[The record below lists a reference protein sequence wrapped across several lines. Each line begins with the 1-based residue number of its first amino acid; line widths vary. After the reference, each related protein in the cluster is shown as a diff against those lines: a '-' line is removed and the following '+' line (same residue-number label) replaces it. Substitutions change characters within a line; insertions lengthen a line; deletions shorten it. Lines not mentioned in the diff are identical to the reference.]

1 MTTRPISA
9 SDIRQAVIGFPLKVE
24 MCGMIA
30 VQAQIIW
37 GANLIPSGPRAA
49 VTIHAASRRV
59 RACRPIVYGFKGSDD
74 GTPTTPRR
82 RALGD
87 VASCWA
93 AAVRFGNFGEM
104 SSTKKPATDFSVRA
118 STIFRDDAILPVI
131 CPTCQTIFEPLPN
144 CIKCAGMVSTN

>member
-49 VTIHAASRRV
+49 VTILAAGRRV
-59 RACRPIVYGFKGSDD
+59 RARRPIMYGFKAR
-74 GTPTTPRR
+74 TTARPRR
-82 RALGD
+82 PGDGRWKMWRRAGRPPSD
-87 VASCWA
+87 S
-93 AAVRFGNFGEM
+93 GI
-104 SSTKKPATDFSVRA
+104 SKKKPATDFSVRA
-118 STIFRDDAILPVI
+118 LRFSR
-131 CPTCQTIFEPLPN
+131 
-144 CIKCAGMVSTN
+144 

>member
-1 MTTRPISA
+1 
-9 SDIRQAVIGFPLKVE
+9 

-30 VQAQIIW
+30 VQVQIIW

-93 AAVRFGNFGEM
+93 AAVRFG
-104 SSTKKPATDFSVRA
+104 DFKEKARNGFLRA
-118 STIFRDDAILPVI
+118 GSTIFA
-131 CPTCQTIFEPLPN
+131 
-144 CIKCAGMVSTN
+144 MVSFCQ

>member
-49 VTIHAASRRV
+49 VTSRAQAGAFA
-59 RACRPIVYGFKGSDD
+59 RAGQLLVVMEGSDD

-93 AAVRFGNFGEM
+93 AAVRFG
-104 SSTKKPATDFSVRA
+104 DFKEKARDGFLRA
-118 STIFRDDAILPVI
+118 GFTIFAMMSF
-131 CPTCQTIFEPLPN
+131 CQ
-144 CIKCAGMVSTN
+144 